1 MFRISF
7 RFRGIQTPPDLN
19 SPRCRLHHVMCSV
32 LQLDFFFFLN
42 ERLHVLQ
49 LHFFSNEYTAG
60 TFLNG
65 SSVSE
70 SVFHDKTQSNFVTW
84 YYIAA
89 TVNPLAELLFSLQEN
104 NQIYHVIYRT
114 FNSRAHIPSKTLSFR
129 ILPTDPRFIGIDEPT
144 NYIFRKEGT
153 MSWAK
158 SQMSP
163 LILGSTPQLR
173 QARFS
178 DQEKKARFSCQDKW
192 LRNANPIQMT
202 MQVNHVSK

>member
-1 MFRISF
+1 MW
-7 RFRGIQTPPDLN
+7 
-19 SPRCRLHHVMCSV
+19 CSY
-32 LQLDFFFFLN
+32 FFL
-42 ERLHVLQ
+42 
-49 LHFFSNEYTAG
+49 SNEYTAG

-65 SSVSE
+65 SPVSE

-89 TVNPLAELLFSLQEN
+89 SQLLLIHLQNCCFHYKKTIRFTMSYTE
-104 NQIYHVIYRT
+104 
-114 FNSRAHIPSKTLSFR
+114 PSKTLSFR

-144 NYIFRKEGT
+144 NYIFSKEGT

-158 SQMSP
+158 SHMSP
-163 LILGSTPQLR
+163 LILLLGSTPQLK

-202 MQVNHVSK
+202 MQINHVSK